1 MESVHPVVTQ
11 NQNLFKPTSKMRKIM
26 SMLFVAGIATG
37 AFAYNDEKS
46 VEIRQTEPAK
56 VMVAVASAPQGTVTV
71 KITDAEDRLVLRDR
85 ITKTEAFAKRYD
97 LNALPVGDYSIEVS
111 DANGTL
117 RTATFNTEEKTK
129 PAVFSRVTQM
139 GDNQYRLLVSNL
151 EAKDVTV
158 QIYDGDKLIH
168 TELIDNPQGLH
179 KVYTIDKPGSPE
191 AISFK
196 VTTSTGYEAYA
207 AAR

>member
-1 MESVHPVVTQ
+1 
-11 NQNLFKPTSKMRKIM
+11 MRKLF

-46 VEIRQTEPAK
+46 VEIRQTEPSK
-56 VMVAVASAPQGTVTV
+56 VMVAVANAPQGPVTV
-71 KITDAEDRLVLRDR
+71 KITDSENRLVLRDR
-85 ITKTEAFAKRYD
+85 IIKTEAFAKRYD
-97 LNALPVGDYSIEVS
+97 FQALPVGSYSIEVS

-117 RTATFNTEEKTK
+117 RTASFSTEEKIK
-129 PAVFSRVTQM
+129 PAVFSRVTQL
-139 GDNQYRLLVSNL
+139 GENQYRLLVSNL

-158 QIYDGDKLIH
+158 QIFDGDKLIH
-168 TELIDNPQGLH
+168 TEVVDNPQGLH
-179 KVYTIDKPGSPE
+179 KVYTIDKPGSPD

-196 VTTSTGYEAYA
+196 VSTSTGYEAYA

>member
-1 MESVHPVVTQ
+1 
-11 NQNLFKPTSKMRKIM
+11 MRKFF

-46 VEIRQTEPAK
+46 VEIRQTEPSK
-56 VMVAVASAPQGTVTV
+56 VTVAVATVPQGPVTV
-71 KITDAEDRLVLRDR
+71 KITDAENRLVLRDR
-85 ITKTEAFAKRYD
+85 IIKTEAFAKRYD
-97 LNALPVGDYSIEVS
+97 LNALPVGNYSIEVS
-111 DANGTL
+111 DVNGTL
-117 RTATFNTEEKTK
+117 RTASFNTEQKIK
-129 PAVFSRVTQM
+129 PAVFSKVTQM
-139 GDNQYRLLVSNL
+139 GENQYRLLVSNL

-168 TELIDNPQGLH
+168 TELVDNPQGLH
-179 KVYTIDKPGSPE
+179 KVYTIEKPGFPD

-196 VTTSTGYEAYA
+196 VTTSSGYEAYA

>member
-1 MESVHPVVTQ
+1 
-11 NQNLFKPTSKMRKIM
+11 
-26 SMLFVAGIATG
+26 MLFVAGIATG

-56 VMVAVASAPQGTVTV
+56 VMIAVNSAPQGILTVR
-71 KITDAEDRLVLRDR
+71 ITDADNHLVLRDK

-97 LNALPVGDYSIEVS
+97 LNALPVGEYSIEVS

-117 RTATFNTEEKTK
+117 RTATFNTQVIVK
-129 PAVFSRVTQM
+129 PVVFSRVTVM

-158 QIYDGDKLIH
+158 QIYDGDNLIH

-179 KVYTIDKPGSPE
+179 KVYTIDRPGSPE

-196 VTTSTGYEAYA
+196 VTTSSGFEAYVA
-207 AAR
+207 SSN

>member
-1 MESVHPVVTQ
+1 MKK
-11 NQNLFKPTSKMRKIM
+11 LFT
-26 SMLFVAGIATG
+26 MLFVAGIATG
-37 AFAYNDEKS
+37 AFAHNDEKS

-56 VMVAVASAPQGTVTV
+56 VMVAVASVPEGTMTV
-71 KITDAEDRLVLRDR
+71 KITDAENRLVLRDR

-97 LNALPVGDYSIEVS
+97 LNALPVGEYSIEVS

-117 RTATFNTEEKTK
+117 RTATFNTEVIVK
-129 PAVFSRVTQM
+129 PVVYSRVTEM

-151 EAKDVTV
+151 ESKDVTV

-179 KVYTIDKPGSPE
+179 KIYTIEKPATPG

-196 VTTSTGYEAYA
+196 VTTSSGFEAYVA
-207 AAR
+207 SSK

>member
-1 MESVHPVVTQ
+1 MKK
-11 NQNLFKPTSKMRKIM
+11 LFT
-26 SMLFVAGIATG
+26 MLFVAGIATG
-37 AFAYNDEKS
+37 VFAKNDEKS

-56 VMVAVASAPQGTVTV
+56 VMIAVASAPEGVLTV
-71 KITDAEDRLVLRDR
+71 KITDADNRLVLRDR

-97 LNALPVGDYSIEVS
+97 LNALPAGNYSIEVS

-117 RTATFNTEEKTK
+117 RTATFNTETIAK
-129 PAVFSRVTQM
+129 PVVYSRVTEM
-139 GDNQYRLLVSNL
+139 GGNQYRLLVSNL

-158 QIYDGDKLIH
+158 QIYDGDKLVH

-179 KVYTIDKPGSPE
+179 KIYTISKPSFPE

-196 VTTSTGYEAYA
+196 VTTSSGFEAYA
-207 AAR
+207 ASSK

>member
-1 MESVHPVVTQ
+1 M
-11 NQNLFKPTSKMRKIM
+11 KKMM
-26 SMLFVAGIATG
+26 TMLFVAGIATG
-37 AFAYNDEKS
+37 AYAYNDEKT

-56 VMVAVASAPQGTVTV
+56 VTVSVGSAPEGTMTV
-71 KITDAEDRLVLRDR
+71 RITDSEDRLVLRDR

-111 DANGTL
+111 DAKGTL
-117 RTATFNTEEKTK
+117 RTATFNTEEKIA

-139 GDNQYRLLVSNL
+139 GQNQYRLLVSSL
-151 EAKDVTV
+151 EAKEVTL

-179 KVYTIDKPGSPE
+179 KIFTIANPGFPDS
-191 AISFK
+191 ISFR
-196 VTTSTGYEAYA
+196 VSTASGFEAYA
-207 AAR
+207 ATR

>member
-1 MESVHPVVTQ
+1 MKK
-11 NQNLFKPTSKMRKIM
+11 LFA
-26 SMLFVAGIATG
+26 MLFVAGIATG
-37 AFAYNDEKS
+37 AFAKNDEKA

-56 VMVAVASAPQGTVTV
+56 VLIAVPAAPQGILTV
-71 KITDAEDRLVLRDR
+71 KITDANDRLVLRDR

-97 LNALPVGDYSIEVS
+97 LNSLPVGVYSIEVS
-111 DANGTL
+111 DMNGTL
-117 RTATFNTEEKTK
+117 RTATFDTK
-129 PAVFSRVTQM
+129 IVAKPVVYTRVTEL
-139 GDNQYRLLVSNL
+139 GGNQYRLLVSNL

-168 TELIDNPQGLH
+168 TEQIDNPQGLH

-196 VTTSTGYEAYA
+196 VTSGVFTAYA
-207 AAR
+207 SSK